1 MANFKDFKLKP
12 FVMNALEEL
21 KFQEP
26 TKIQEKLIPE
36 ILNKRNV
43 VGQSA
48 TGSGKTHA
56 FLLPIFN
63 SINPD
68 VDSVQAVITTPSRE
82 LAYQIYDNAKQL
94 SKHCDKTIHLANYVG
109 GTDKKRQLDKLTREQ
124 PQIIIGT
131 PGRIWDLINSQALD
145 IHTANQLVIDEADMT
160 LDLGFLEI
168 IDKIAASF
176 GKNLQMMVFSAT
188 IPQKLRPF
196 LKKYMENPFVE
207 NIPNKAIISPTV
219 DNYLISTKSKDKNEL
234 IYKIITL
241 GEPYL
246 VLIFAN
252 TRTRVEEIYNFLR
265 TQGLKVGMIQGG
277 MHPRE
282 RKRMMKQIQ
291 NLDFQYVVATD
302 LAARGID
309 IDGVSDVIND
319 DIPEDLEY
327 FIHRVG
333 RTGRKGLPGTAITLY
348 EPGEEDSIDAL
359 EKMGIKF
366 QPKDL
371 RNGELVDTYDRNRR
385 KNHRKGHDKLDP
397 GMIGM
402 IKKKKRHVKPGYK
415 NKIKRAI
422 KENDEMK
429 RRIQLRA
436 DKKQQRKM
444 KKKSSQRYR

>member
-1 MANFKDFKLKP
+1 ML
-12 FVMNALEEL
+12 
-21 KFQEP
+21 
-26 TKIQEKLIPE
+26 
-36 ILNKRNV
+36 
-43 VGQSA
+43 VGL
-48 TGSGKTHA
+48 T
-56 FLLPIFN
+56 
-63 SINPD
+63 
-68 VDSVQAVITTPSRE
+68 
-82 LAYQIYDNAKQL
+82 
-94 SKHCDKTIHLANYVG
+94 
-109 GTDKKRQLDKLTREQ
+109 KKRQLDKLTREQ

-176 GKNLQMMVFSAT
+176 GKDLQMMVFSAT

-309 IDGVSDVIND
+309 IDGVSNVIND

-359 EKMGIKF
+359 EKKWVSNSN
-366 QPKDL
+366 L
-371 RNGELVDTYDRNRR
+371 
-385 KNHRKGHDKLDP
+385 
-397 GMIGM
+397 
-402 IKKKKRHVKPGYK
+402 
-415 NKIKRAI
+415 KIYVMV
-422 KENDEMK
+422 N
-429 RRIQLRA
+429 
-436 DKKQQRKM
+436 
-444 KKKSSQRYR
+444 